1 MSENQQPLTEENT
14 TVPAETTSEAP
25 EAEESMLP
33 AESDGEELTEVTDDD
48 AAETPDEE
56 EIPEEEDIDPAD
68 VRIFGM
74 PRMCFHFT
82 AFGVAGGYILCGLIG
97 LAGFK
102 APDATIC
109 AVVCGAAGYFLGKQ
123 LHKKRKAER
132 EAAAAAEQ
140 AADTEQTAE

>member
-1 MSENQQPLTEENT
+1 MSEKQQPLTEENT
-14 TVPAETTSEAP
+14 TVPAETVPEAP
-25 EAEESMLP
+25 EAEQSILP
-33 AESDGEELTEVTDDD
+33 AEPAGEELTEITGDD
-48 AAETPDEE
+48 ALEKQDEE

>member
-1 MSENQQPLTEENT
+1 MSENQQPLTEET
-14 TVPAETTSEAP
+14 TAVPAETIPEVT
-25 EAEESMLP
+25 EAEETLLP
-33 AESDGEELTEVTDDD
+33 AETDGEELTEITDDD

-56 EIPEEEDIDPAD
+56 EILEEEEIDPAD

-97 LAGFK
+97 LAGFQ